1 MPGMTLCNTA
11 KDDSIKAIAK
21 TNNMLATLGSLDEDD
36 LDLGVL
42 LGTANDVS
50 NLMCRL
56 VGDTTGLARKLSTT
70 TKNLTPA
77 AVLH

>member
-1 MPGMTLCNTA
+1 MPRMTLCNTA

-21 TNNMLATLGSLDEDD
+21 TNNMLATLGSLNEDD
-36 LDLGVL
+36 DLGVL
-42 LGTANDVS
+42 LGTANDLS
-50 NLMCRL
+50 NLMCGL

-70 TKNLTPA
+70 TENLTPA